1 MFSASRS
8 SATGMTHLKAWFLKF
23 RTVLEKCDVRV
34 LLCIFA
40 GLLIAALW
48 TMTLL
53 QLNKVRNDE
62 LRNAE
67 RDAISLSRVFKEHA
81 TRTVE
86 GTDQAIVYL
95 RHRYNVVGK
104 DLNIAEDLKSGL
116 EPDNIYNLF
125 SIIDSNGDVALS
137 SEPFQPMNLSD
148 REHIKVHMTSDRV
161 GLFISKPLLGRV
173 SKKWSLQMTR
183 RINNPDGS
191 FKGVVVASMN
201 PQYFSNLYQDIDIG
215 KRGLISLVGTDG
227 TIRVRHVGNDDSMGQ
242 DISGGN
248 LFKAMQTQGSGV
260 VHTTSLLDHQER
272 IYAFQKLDRYPL
284 YVAVGIDVEERLATY
299 RSTRTQALWISGLTT
314 TLILLFTATMISL
327 IARLIASRQEAVAA
341 RQAKLHFLSNI
352 SHEFRTPL
360 NEGRPGFGKFLQE

>member
-173 SKKWSLQMTR
+173 SKKM
-183 RINNPDGS
+183 
-191 FKGVVVASMN
+191 
-201 PQYFSNLYQDIDIG
+201 
-215 KRGLISLVGTDG
+215 
-227 TIRVRHVGNDDSMGQ
+227 
-242 DISGGN
+242 
-248 LFKAMQTQGSGV
+248 
-260 VHTTSLLDHQER
+260 
-272 IYAFQKLDRYPL
+272 
-284 YVAVGIDVEERLATY
+284 
-299 RSTRTQALWISGLTT
+299 
-314 TLILLFTATMISL
+314 
-327 IARLIASRQEAVAA
+327 VAA
-341 RQAKLHFLSNI
+341 NDTAHQQPGWLVQGRGSRLHESAVFFQSLPGYRYRQARIDFAGRHGW
-352 SHEFRTPL
+352 HDPGTPC
-360 NEGRPGFGKFLQE
+360 RQR